1 MGVFV
6 PIVYAASDIKIEG
19 DMQLLNLR
27 DFVIATLVK
36 NEFQILQVCKNKS
49 ECMTYDKDNARWP
62 IVVHV
67 PCDTRY

>member
-1 MGVFV
+1 MSIYIYLCISINICNVLIEVTGVFV

-27 DFVIATLVK
+27 DFVLATLVK

-49 ECMTYDKDNARWP
+49 
-62 IVVHV
+62 
-67 PCDTRY
+67 